1 MRERI
6 ERRSGRARLGL
17 AACVLMPAAIA
28 AAAAAWADTGPL
40 PRAGTAAPIRVE
52 QKLYFVRD
60 GKLSV
65 AHRPVPLSLTPAA
78 DSLRRLLA
86 GPNADE
92 RRAGLTTSIPR
103 RSTVLWIIRRGNVA
117 NVNLSS
123 DFIPGAAL
131 TLSPEVA
138 QIVFTL
144 TQFPTIKL
152 VRFLIEGR
160 KLQVESSAGKRL
172 GLVGRHAFGA
182 YLPAVFLES
191 PGSGERVRSPLFAE
205 GSATGR
211 TFAALVGANGELL
224 AKALLVGEAEARTF
238 FRIRLRFRV
247 PVEQR
252 GQLIVWKF
260 HEGRELSRV
269 TVPVTIVP

>member
-1 MRERI
+1 MLERI
-6 ERRSGRARLGL
+6 GRRSGRARLVL
-17 AACVLMPAAIA
+17 AACIVVPAVA
-28 AAAAAWADTGPL
+28 AAGAARADVSPL
-40 PRAGTAAPIRVE
+40 LAARAVASTSVG
-52 QKLYFVRD
+52 QKLYFARD

-65 AHRPVPLSLTPAA
+65 AHRAVPPSPTAAA

-103 RSTVLWIIRRGNVA
+103 GSTVLSVIQRGNVA
-117 NVNLSS
+117 NVDLS
-123 DFIPGAAL
+123 PGFTSRAEL
-131 TLSPEVA
+131 TLSPQLG

-152 VRFLIEGR
+152 VRIFIDGR
-160 KLQVESSAGKRL
+160 PLQVAGPAGTRL
-172 GLVGRHAFGA
+172 SLVGRHVFGA

-191 PGSGERVRSPLFAE
+191 PGSGERVRSPLLVE

-211 TFAALVGANGELL
+211 TFAALVGADGTLL
-224 AKALLVGEAEARTF
+224 AQTLLVGEAQARTF

-247 PVEQR
+247 SVQQTGR
-252 GQLIVWKF
+252 LIVWKF
-260 HEGRELSRV
+260 HEGKVLSRV
-269 TVPVTIVP
+269 TVPVTYVP

>member
-1 MRERI
+1 MLERI
-6 ERRSGRARLGL
+6 GRRSGRARLGL
-17 AACVLMPAAIA
+17 AACVLASAAIA
-28 AAAAAWADTGPL
+28 GTAARAHTGPL
-40 PRAGTAAPIRVE
+40 PRASASASIRVE

-60 GKLSV
+60 GKLAV

-86 GPNADE
+86 GPSADE
-92 RRAGLTTSIPR
+92 RRAGLATSIP
-103 RSTVLWIIRRGNVA
+103 SGSSLLWIIRRGNVA

-123 DFIPGAAL
+123 DFIPEAELAL
-131 TLSPEVA
+131 SAQVG

-152 VRFLIEGR
+152 VRFFIEGR
-160 KLQVESSAGKRL
+160 KLQVAAPSGKGL
-172 GLVGRHAFGA
+172 SLVGRHAFGA

-191 PGSGERVRSPLFAE
+191 PGSGEHVGSPLFVE

-224 AKALLVGEAEARTF
+224 AKALLVGEAEERTF

-247 PVEQR
+247 SVEQP